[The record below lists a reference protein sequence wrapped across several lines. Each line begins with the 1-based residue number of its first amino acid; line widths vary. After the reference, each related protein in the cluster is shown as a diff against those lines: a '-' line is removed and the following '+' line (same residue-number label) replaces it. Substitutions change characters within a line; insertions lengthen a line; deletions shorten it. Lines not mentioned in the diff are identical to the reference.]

1 MPFKIAAQE
10 STLVGDTL
18 EEKFAFAQS
27 VGFDGI
33 ELSGQGDGVFGGRA
47 DELRAARRA
56 GVVMPSAVV
65 HMDHFIGDFDD
76 DRRRDAVD
84 QLKVLLTTIVEAG
97 GQGIVTPHA
106 FGLFS
111 RALPPFTPPQS
122 DEKTRDDF
130 LAALSE
136 VADHA
141 VSAGAVA
148 YLEPLNRFED
158 FVVNTLAD
166 SAWYVKEIGSPGLA
180 VIADTFHMSIEEAD
194 IAASLRE
201 HAALIKHVQ
210 LGDSNRLEPGAGH
223 YDWDETL
230 DTLDEIGYDGWLAME
245 CGLSGPSAD
254 VLPGV
259 ARLLKRQV
267 LAGE

>member
-1 MPFKIAAQE
+1 MAFKLAAQE
-10 STLVGDTL
+10 STLVGDSL
-18 EEKFAFAQS
+18 IEKFEFARS

-33 ELSGQGDGVFGGRA
+33 EVSGRGDGVFGGRVA
-47 DELRAARRA
+47 ELRAARDA

-76 DRRRDAVD
+76 VRRADAVD

-97 GQGIVTPHA
+97 GHGVVTPHA

-122 DEKTRDDF
+122 DDRTRDDF
-130 LAALSE
+130 LESLREVSDHALS
-136 VADHA
+136 V
-141 VSAGAVA
+141 GAVV

-158 FVVNTLAD
+158 YVVNTLEDA
-166 SAWYVKEIGSPGLA
+166 AWYVKEVGSPALA
-180 VIADTFHMSIEEAD
+180 IIADTFHMSIEERD
-194 IAASLRE
+194 IGAAIRE
-201 HAALIKHVQ
+201 HAPLIKHIQ

-223 YDWDETL
+223 YNWDETL
-230 DTLDEIGYDGWLAME
+230 DALEDIGYDGWLAME

-259 ARLLKRQV
+259 ARLLHRQ
-267 LAGE
+267 E

>member
-1 MPFKIAAQE
+1 MTFAIAAQE
-10 STLVGDTL
+10 STLVGETL

-33 ELSGQGDGVFGGRA
+33 ELSGQGDGVFAGRV
-47 DELRAARRA
+47 DELRRARA
-56 GVVMPSAVV
+56 NGVVMPSAVV
-65 HMDHFIGDFDD
+65 HMDHFIGDFDAE
-76 DRRRDAVD
+76 RRRSAID
-84 QLKVLLTTIVEAG
+84 QLKLLLSTIVEAG
-97 GQGIVTPHA
+97 GRGIVTPHA

-111 RALPPFTPPQS
+111 RSLPPFVPPQS

-130 LAALSE
+130 LEALAE

-141 VSAGAVA
+141 VSVGAVA

-158 FVVNTLAD
+158 FVVNRLAD
-166 SAWYVKEIGSPGLA
+166 SAWYVNEIGSPGLA
-180 VIADTFHMSIEEAD
+180 VIADTFHMSIEEPD
-194 IAASLRE
+194 IGAELRKYG
-201 HAALIKHVQ
+201 HLIQHVQ

-230 DTLDEIGYDGWLAME
+230 DALTDIGYDGWLAME
-245 CGLSGPSAD
+245 CKLSGPSRD

-259 ARLLKRQV
+259 ARLLKR
-267 LAGE
+267 LPAE

>member
-1 MPFKIAAQE
+1 MVFKIAAQE

-18 EEKFAFAQS
+18 AEKFAFAQS

-33 ELSGQGDGVFGGRA
+33 ELSGTGDGVFAGRV
-47 DELRAARRA
+47 DELRAARDA

-84 QLKVLLTTIVEAG
+84 QLKVLLSTIVEAG

-111 RALPPFTPPQS
+111 RSLPPFDPPQS
-122 DEKTRDDF
+122 DEKTRADF
-130 LAALSE
+130 LEALRE
-136 VADHA
+136 IADHA
-141 VSAGAVA
+141 ASVGAVA

-158 FVVNTLAD
+158 FVVNRLAD
-166 SAWYVKEIGSPGLA
+166 SADYVRQIASPGLA

-194 IAASLRE
+194 IGAAIRGN
-201 HAALIKHVQ
+201 ADLIKHVQ

-230 DTLDEIGYDGWLAME
+230 DALEDIGYEGWLAME
-245 CGLSGPSAD
+245 CRLSGPAAE

-259 ARLLKRQV
+259 ARLLKR
-267 LAGE
+267 ES